1 MAAQAV
7 VWGRRRLG
15 LGTRHAGLELA
26 HGEVL
31 PGLGRY
37 HRVLDVLEVVGL
49 DRPVRSRAGG
59 DALFD
64 DLGNATSRRDGH
76 HLPPMRQERLSLT
89 SSAAHCRR
97 RAGQEVN
104 GLFVERAR
112 VLCRQRKEDVALE
125 LDEVL
130 PGVALR
136 RRAGVRCVEG
146 A

>member
-1 MAAQAV
+1 MAAQAAV
-7 VWGRRRLG
+7 CCCRLG

-89 SSAAHCRR
+89 SSASHCQFRR

-104 GLFVERAR
+104 GLFVEF
-112 VLCRQRKEDVALE
+112 
-125 LDEVL
+125 
-130 PGVALR
+130 
-136 RRAGVRCVEG
+136 
-146 A
+146 

>member
-1 MAAQAV
+1 MMVAQAI
-7 VWGRRRLG
+7 VWGCSSAAG
-15 LGTRHAGLELA
+15 WTDLGTRHAGLELA

-76 HLPPMRQERLSLT
+76 HLPPIRQERLPLT
-89 SSAAHCRR
+89 SSAA
-97 RAGQEVN
+97 
-104 GLFVERAR
+104 
-112 VLCRQRKEDVALE
+112 CRQRRA
-125 LDEVL
+125 VL
-130 PGVALR
+130 VIGF
-136 RRAGVRCVEG
+136 
-146 A
+146 

>member
-1 MAAQAV
+1 MAAQAA
-7 VWGRRRLG
+7 VWGRCRLG

-64 DLGNATSRRDGH
+64 DLHTLQITDY
-76 HLPPMRQERLSLT
+76 
-89 SSAAHCRR
+89 RR
-97 RAGQEVN
+97 RFSTAAFSQP
-104 GLFVERAR
+104 
-112 VLCRQRKEDVALE
+112 
-125 LDEVL
+125 L
-130 PGVALR
+130 P
-136 RRAGVRCVEG
+136 
-146 A
+146 

>member
-1 MAAQAV
+1 MPHTLRTERT
-7 VWGRRRLG
+7 VWRCYRLG
-15 LGTRHAGLELA
+15 LGAGHAGLELA

-76 HLPPMRQERLSLT
+76 HLPPMRQERLPLT
-89 SSAAHCRR
+89 RDGILLSTDFLLPTPCFESAETVGA
-97 RAGQEVN
+97 V
-104 GLFVERAR
+104 R
-112 VLCRQRKEDVALE
+112 V
-125 LDEVL
+125 
-130 PGVALR
+130 
-136 RRAGVRCVEG
+136 
-146 A
+146 

>member
-1 MAAQAV
+1 MQGA
-7 VWGRRRLG
+7 VWGRCRLG

-59 DALFD
+59 DALLD

-76 HLPPMRQERLSLT
+76 HLPPL
-89 SSAAHCRR
+89 
-97 RAGQEVN
+97 
-104 GLFVERAR
+104 
-112 VLCRQRKEDVALE
+112 DV
-125 LDEVL
+125 
-130 PGVALR
+130 
-136 RRAGVRCVEG
+136 CVYVST
-146 A
+146 

>member
-7 VWGRRRLG
+7 VWGRCRLG

-89 SSAAHCRR
+89 SSAAR
-97 RAGQEVN
+97 
-104 GLFVERAR
+104 LSI
-112 VLCRQRKEDVALE
+112 
-125 LDEVL
+125 LDFDFD
-130 PGVALR
+130 
-136 RRAGVRCVEG
+136 
-146 A
+146 

>member
-59 DALFD
+59 DALY
-64 DLGNATSRRDGH
+64 SRVWSVPVVAFWFRIAFP
-76 HLPPMRQERLSLT
+76 LLLT
-89 SSAAHCRR
+89 HAH
-97 RAGQEVN
+97 
-104 GLFVERAR
+104 
-112 VLCRQRKEDVALE
+112 E
-125 LDEVL
+125 LYFYFTL
-130 PGVALR
+130 L
-136 RRAGVRCVEG
+136 
-146 A
+146 